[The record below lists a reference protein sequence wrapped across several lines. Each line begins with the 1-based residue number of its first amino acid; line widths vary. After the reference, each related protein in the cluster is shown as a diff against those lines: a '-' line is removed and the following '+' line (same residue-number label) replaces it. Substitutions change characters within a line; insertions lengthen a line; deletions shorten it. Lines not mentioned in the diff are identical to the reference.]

1 MFSRNALV
9 AAVVFALAGCGGSG
23 SDSASVSSGT
33 GSENAQP
40 AKPGG
45 PRALPEGEGEIRVLS
60 NRADLISGG
69 DALVEVVAENLQDA
83 RVFLNDE
90 DISGQFPE
98 AGEGAWR
105 GLVNGPHL
113 GSITLEVLLARGNSR
128 TATTITNQPKRSP
141 VYSALHV
148 PTWNW
153 SEAAAVDGACDQPPY
168 LTLKR
173 VPAEQLTRLFT
184 EFVPDD
190 PGLPDGFLP

>member
-9 AAVVFALAGCGGSG
+9 AAVVLALAGCGGSG

-90 DISGQFPE
+90 DITEQFQE

-105 GLVNGPHL
+105 GLVNGLKL
-113 GSITLEVLLARGNSR
+113 GSNTLEVLLDRKS
-128 TATTITNQPKRSP
+128 
-141 VYSALHV
+141 
-148 PTWNW
+148 
-153 SEAAAVDGACDQPPY
+153 
-168 LTLKR
+168 
-173 VPAEQLTRLFT
+173 TRLNSSHVRISYAVFC
-184 EFVPDD
+184 
-190 PGLPDGFLP
+190 